1 MVSFSA
7 FTFNSSR
14 STSVTRFTARRFC
27 SMVRPASIVIC
38 TCAMGTS
45 VGTLFTT
52 EARRSQEFQVSS
64 FKFSSGVWLETRNSK
79 LCSPCLCGEFLPL
92 ASLLR
97 QFVSGEEI
105 TQLEAR
111 RVFGVG
117 AVYRVL
123 LDVRRPLLAN
133 RALLSLGR
141 IGGAHQR
148 AIVGNGVLFLQRH
161 DDNRPAR
168 HEVGQRLEKWPVYMH
183 RVESFG
189 LRLGDVQHPHADDAK
204 VVLQQGVN
212 DVARRAF
219 FKRVGLDNGKS
230 ALDGFHEF
238 GVALFSWLFA
248 LGSQLLLVA
257 AKETSFSAV
266 EAPGFSPA
274 KWAPPPQMA
283 LATARTASATRAK
296 AHF

>member
-1 MVSFSA
+1 MKAMVSFSA

-45 VGTLFTT
+45 VGILFTT
-52 EARRSQEFQVSS
+52 AARRGEKLALSYSLCRR
-64 FKFSSGVWLETRNSK
+64 GETFVR
-79 LCSPCLCGEFLPL
+79 LRPFLAL
-92 ASLLR
+92 AQYGKASLLR

-117 AVYRVL
+117 AVHRVL
-123 LDVRRPLLAN
+123 LDARSPLLAN
-133 RALLSLGR
+133 RTRVGLGR

-161 DDNRPAR
+161 HDNRPAR
-168 HEVGQRLEKWPVYMH
+168 HEVGQRLEEWPVHVH
-183 RVESFG
+183 RVEAFG
-189 LRLGDVQHPHADDAK
+189 LRLGDVQQPHANDAK

-219 FKRVGLDNGKS
+219 FKRVGLDDGKS